1 MNKVT
6 TIGID
11 LAKQVFQVSVLD
23 RWGKQL
29 SNKSMSRARLIEY
42 LSQLP
47 PTVIGMEA
55 CGTAHYW
62 SGKLTAMG
70 HTVKLFPPI
79 YINGLVYG
87 NKTDVNDARA
97 IALAA
102 TQPVAPTVQA
112 KTPDQLT
119 LQGLLRVRERR
130 IGQRTRCTNQI
141 RGLLLEH
148 GVVIAKG
155 IRHVRQLTLA
165 GIPTVVEALLEELLC
180 EFRLL
185 DQLVNESDKRVREQ
199 VQSHPVGQRLLAIP
213 GFGPVN
219 VLASLVVNPSDY
231 RNGRH
236 YAAWL
241 GLVPRQSGTGGSIRL
256 GGMSKRG
263 NRYHRHL
270 MCHGARAFL
279 CVSKGKNDPLLQ
291 WARRIQSR
299 KGTPVA
305 VGALANKLSRIS
317 WKVMSG
323 ETYCVSKA
331 VTTMN

>member
-1 MNKVT
+1 
-6 TIGID
+6 
-11 LAKQVFQVSVLD
+11 
-23 RWGKQL
+23 
-29 SNKSMSRARLIEY
+29 
-42 LSQLP
+42 
-47 PTVIGMEA
+47 
-55 CGTAHYW
+55 
-62 SGKLTAMG
+62 MG

-79 YINGLVYG
+79 YIKGLVYG

-102 TQPVAPTVQA
+102 TQPVAPTVNA
-112 KTPDQLT
+112 KTPDQLV

-130 IGQRTRCTNQI
+130 VRQRTRCTNQI

-148 GVVIAKG
+148 GVVIARG
-155 IRHVRQLTLA
+155 IRHLRQLTLT
-165 GIPTVVEALLEELLC
+165 GIPAVVTGLLEELLS
-180 EFRLL
+180 EFRLM
-185 DQLVNESDKRVREQ
+185 DQLVNKSDKRVRER

-219 VLASLVVNPSDY
+219 TLAALVVNPSDY

-241 GLVPRQSGTGGSIRL
+241 GLVPRQSGTGGIVRL
-256 GGMSKRG
+256 GGISKRG

-279 CVSKGKNDPLLQ
+279 CVSKRTNDPLLQ
-291 WARRIQSR
+291 WARGIQSR
-299 KGTPVA
+299 KGTNVA

-323 ETYCVSKA
+323 EDYCVRKA
-331 VTTMN
+331 VNTMN